1 MISARGNAPLAPL
14 SPLSAAPAVTKEEIE
29 ALYFHFVSLRDDGA
43 AAPKGL
49 GEVVN
54 LT

>member
-1 MISARGNAPLAPL
+1 ML
-14 SPLSAAPAVTKEEIE
+14 SPASLAVTKEEIE
-29 ALYFHFVSLRDDGA
+29 ALYFHFVSLRDDA
-43 AAPKGL
+43 SAAPKGL